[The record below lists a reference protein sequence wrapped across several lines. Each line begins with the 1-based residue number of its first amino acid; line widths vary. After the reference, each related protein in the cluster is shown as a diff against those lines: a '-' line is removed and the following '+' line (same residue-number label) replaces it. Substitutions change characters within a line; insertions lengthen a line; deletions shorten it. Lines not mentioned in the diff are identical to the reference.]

1 MTSVCKALLVLLLMP
16 TPTDAKV
23 VLYQIAPVYP
33 TGVQQVVKGQDLWVI
48 PVEGTQFAMTI
59 YTDEPHI
66 AEWVGDRLHQPMWW
80 YLEPELR
87 PYPSGLIWRVNTVAV
102 YDLETGVWIESVTTR
117 RKE

>member
-1 MTSVCKALLVLLLMP
+1 MKSVCKVLLALLLVP
-16 TPTDAKV
+16 VSTGAKV

-33 TGVQQVVKGQDLWVI
+33 TAVHQVQQCNLWVI

-66 AEWVGDRLHQPMWW
+66 AEWVQQRLDQPMWW

-87 PYPSGLIWRVNTVAV
+87 PYPNGLVWRVNTVAV
-102 YDLETGVWIESVTTR
+102 YDLETGNWIESVTTR
-117 RKE
+117 EKEQ